1 MFASVFHSYWTRFA
15 MIIHVF
21 FNVFRSEMEELEGA
35 DTLSHSAHAHTTT
48 TTNNTSSSTVNANGH
63 QSSAAA
69 TSTSNGTAAAVHDGS
84 GSNVTPR
91 GSPNRQNA
99 WNEDETEASFH

>member
-1 MFASVFHSYWTRFA
+1 
-15 MIIHVF
+15 
-21 FNVFRSEMEELEGA
+21 MEELEGA
-35 DTLSHSAHAHTTT
+35 DTLSHSAHTHTTT
-48 TTNNTSSSTVNANGH
+48 TTANNTSGSSTVNTNGH

-69 TSTSNGTAAAVHDGS
+69 TSTSNGITGNSSSTTAAVNDGS

-91 GSPNRQNA
+91 GSPKRQNA